1 MGQILF
7 FFLKCS
13 IVFETCIVCVHIL
26 TAEMYFLSQQRTVHH
41 EKSLLRGDE
50 DQPFENGLIYS
61 FYYIKL
67 AFHRVEEKQGA
78 FFFPENL
85 PESLM
90 EIRGQD

>member
-1 MGQILF
+1 MT
-7 FFLKCS
+7 LK
-13 IVFETCIVCVHIL
+13 
-26 TAEMYFLSQQRTVHH
+26 
-41 EKSLLRGDE
+41 K
-50 DQPFENGLIYS
+50 GLIYG

-67 AFHRVEEKQGA
+67 VFHRVEEKQGA

>member
-1 MGQILF
+1 MCTFSPTEI
-7 FFLKCS
+7 
-13 IVFETCIVCVHIL
+13 
-26 TAEMYFLSQQRTVHH
+26 YFLSQQCTVHR
-41 EKSLLRGDE
+41 EKSLLCGDE
-50 DQPFENGLIYS
+50 GQPFENGLIYG

-67 AFHRVEEKQGA
+67 VFPRVEEKQGA